1 MKELKFLKLLLPAA
15 AIFFTGIWV
24 NGQEKWSLEQCIQY
38 AMENNL
44 AIKQQKLS
52 VELSQNAYTQSR
64 ASRIPSLNAGASP
77 NLNYGR
83 SIDPV
88 TNLPVTDNVQSFN
101 YSIRSSVPLFN
112 GFQIRNTI
120 EQNRLDLMAS
130 HKDVEKIQNDI
141 SLNIASAYLQ
151 ILFNYE
157 LLEIAKNQLE
167 LTLMQVERTQA
178 LVEAG
183 SVPQGNLLE
192 IEAQAA
198 AENLRVINAEN
209 QLNMSYLTLTQL
221 LELTEPLDFQIE
233 IPDFSDVAIQKLL
246 YTVDEVYNEALETQP
261 QIEIAQID
269 SEIAHRGLSI
279 AQGRRSPSLSLSSS
293 YSSHYRRLLRDG
305 DVFGDPDPFIDQVKD
320 NQSIAFSLSLSIPI
334 FNSLQTHTAVQ
345 NAKIGIL
352 NSEYSLQQTKN
363 RLFNEIQQA
372 YTDAVASYEKYIASE
387 KAVQSMTEAFRYTE
401 ERFEVGMVN
410 IVDYNLSKNQLTSA
424 RSDLLTAKYEY
435 IFTTNILDFYLGN
448 PVSF

>member
-1 MKELKFLKLLLPAA
+1 MNKLGLFIFIAA
-15 AIFFTGIWV
+15 VLFYSGSRV
-24 NGQEKWSLEQCIQY
+24 KSQEKWSLEQCIQY

-52 VELSQNAYTQSR
+52 VELSENAYTQSR

-101 YSIRSSVPLFN
+101 YSVRSSVTLFN
-112 GFQIRNTI
+112 GFQIRNSI

-130 HKDVEKIQNDI
+130 HKDVEKIQNDV

-167 LTLMQVERTQA
+167 ITQQQVERTRA

-183 SVPQGNLLE
+183 SVPKGSLLE

-198 AENLRVINAEN
+198 SENLRVVNAEN
-209 QLNMSYLTLTQL
+209 QLQMSYLNLTQL
-221 LELTEPLDFQIE
+221 LELDHSEGFAIE
-233 IPDFSDVAIQKLL
+233 IPDFSDVAIHQL
-246 YTVDEVYNEALETQP
+246 YYSIDEVYREALEIQP
-261 QIEIAQID
+261 HIESARLDLEIAN
-269 SEIAHRGLSI
+269 RGLNI
-279 AQGRRSPSLSLSSS
+279 ARGRRSPSLSLSSS
-293 YSSHYRRLLRDG
+293 YSSHYRRLVRDG
-305 DVFGDPDPFIDQVKD
+305 DVFGDPDPFVDQIKD
-320 NQSIAFSLSLSIPI
+320 NQSFAFSLSLSIPI
-334 FNSLQTHTAVQ
+334 FNSLQTHTSIQ
-345 NAKIGIL
+345 NAKVGIL

-363 RLFNEIQQA
+363 RLFNDIQQA
-372 YTDAVASYEKYIASE
+372 YTDASASYEKYLATE
-387 KAVQSMTEAFRYTE
+387 KAVQSMSEAFRYTE

-410 IVDYNLSKNQLTSA
+410 VVDYNLAKNQLTSA
-424 RSDLLTAKYEY
+424 QSDLLTAKYEY
-435 IFTTNILDFYLGN
+435 IFTTNVLEFYLGN
-448 PVSF
+448 PISF